1 MRKIKDEC
9 MPVYDIDDKGRECA
23 RKHYKDI
30 FGAAFNNKRYLYYF
44 DQADTSISKKIKEK
58 KIYFIHQFILIH
70 LWKKLLIENTI

>member
-9 MPVYDIDDKGRECA
+9 MSVYDIGDKGRECA

-44 DQADTSISKKIKEK
+44 DQADVTE
-58 KIYFIHQFILIH
+58 F
-70 LWKKLLIENTI
+70 